1 MAEAKST
8 GLIRRLDKLNEFERQ
23 PVTLNRL
30 QSGRH
35 FAGVF
40 AGEHVAATE
49 FVIGAL
55 FVSKGAH
62 TCDVIVGLVFGN
74 LLAVLSWALVCAPIA
89 IKTRLTLY
97 WYLRKIGGPVVMVV
111 YNILNAVMYCIL
123 AGAMIT
129 VSASALRIPFGI
141 PDQIG
146 WLPTDIRFVFIVL
159 VVGAV
164 VVTLAIWGFK
174 KLAQFAQV
182 CSPWMF
188 LMFIAGALAML
199 PTIVADMPEIKS
211 LHSFYDFWRLAD
223 AKIWPGPQPGQT
235 EALGFLHI
243 ASFAWICNL
252 AMHIGLSDMA
262 LLRYAKRASYGFY
275 SAFGMYL
282 GHYLAWICAGIMGAG
297 AAILLKTPLTELD
310 SGSVATTALGISG
323 AIAVVIAGWTTSN
336 PTIYRAGLALQIATP
351 NWPRWLVTLLA
362 GAVTTIIACSPFV
375 FTKLLD
381 FVALY
386 GLLLMPIGAIVFV
399 EHWIFP
405 RIGLTQYWISRK
417 GEPVNQPA
425 LIAWGVTLAAALV
438 VVLTGVLHQFFL
450 IIPVWACSA
459 ILYIALS
466 YKFGAREKLPEPAEE
481 EPAVFETA
489 PAEPVSSNIP
499 EPTAPPTGTS
509 NGAGSEEGAGPAKK
523 SRMYVICGLIAV
535 ASLVFCLGISIWVAA
550 SGEDVYAGRLELFK
564 KVLLYA
570 TVIYFVFG
578 TIWIFLKEKSE
589 REHICN
595 DMST

>member
-1 MAEAKST
+1 MAESKSS
-8 GLIRRLDKLNEFERQ
+8 GLIERLDKLNEFERQ
-23 PVTLNRL
+23 PVTSDKL

-35 FAGVF
+35 FAGIF

-89 IKTRLTLY
+89 VKTRLTLY

-129 VSASALRIPFGI
+129 VSASAVRIPFGI
-141 PDQIG
+141 KPETG
-146 WLPTDIRFVFIVL
+146 FFPTDIRFVFVVL
-159 VVGAV
+159 GVGAV

-174 KLAQFAQV
+174 KLAQFAEI

-188 LMFIAGALAML
+188 LMFIAGALVML
-199 PTIVADMPEIKS
+199 PTIVADTPEIKS

-223 AKIWPGPQPGQT
+223 AKIWPGQEGG
-235 EALGFLHI
+235 LGFLHI

-252 AMHIGLSDMA
+252 AMHLGLSDMA
-262 LLRYAKRASYGFY
+262 LLRYAKRANYGFY

-297 AAILLKTPLTELD
+297 AAIVLKTPLAELD
-310 SGSVATTALGISG
+310 SGSVATTALGVAG
-323 AIAVVIAGWTTSN
+323 AIAVVIAGWTTAN
-336 PTIYRAGLALQIATP
+336 PTIYRAGLALQITTP
-351 NWPRWLVTLLA
+351 NWPRWVVTLLA
-362 GAVTTIIACSPFV
+362 GAVTTIVACSPFV
-375 FTKLLD
+375 FTKLLG

-417 GEPVNQPA
+417 GKLVNRPA
-425 LIAWGVTLAAALV
+425 LIAWGATLAAAV
-438 VVLTGVLHQFFL
+438 IVWLTGVLHLFFL
-450 IIPVWACSA
+450 IIPVWVCSA
-459 ILYIALS
+459 ILYIVLS
-466 YKFGAREKLPEPAEE
+466 YKLGAREKLPELPEE
-481 EPAVFETA
+481 ESQASEFTQTGLRQDETKYR
-489 PAEPVSSNIP
+489 V
-499 EPTAPPTGTS
+499 
-509 NGAGSEEGAGPAKK
+509 KK
-523 SRMYVICGLIAV
+523 SRIYYICGLIAV
-535 ASLVFCLGISIWVAA
+535 TSLVFCLGISIWVAA
-550 SGEDVYAGRLELFK
+550 SNEDVYTGRLEQFK

-589 REHICN
+589 GYG
-595 DMST
+595 S

>member
-1 MAEAKST
+1 MAEAKSS
-8 GLIRRLDKLNEFERQ
+8 GIIQRLDKLNEFERQ
-23 PVTLNRL
+23 SVTEDRL

-74 LLAVLSWALVCAPIA
+74 LLAVLSWALICAPIA
-89 IKTRLTLY
+89 VRTRLTLY
-97 WYLRKIGGPVVMVV
+97 WYLRKIGGPALMVI

-129 VSASALRIPFGI
+129 VSASALRVPFGI

-146 WLPTDIRFVFIVL
+146 WFPTDIRFVFVVL

-164 VVTLAIWGFK
+164 VVTLAIWGFR
-174 KLAQFAQV
+174 KLAQFAEI

-199 PTIVADMPEIKS
+199 PTIVKDMPEIGA

-223 AKIWPGPQPGQT
+223 ARIWPGPQPGQQD
-235 EALGFLHI
+235 ALGFLHI
-243 ASFAWICNL
+243 VSFAWLCNL

-262 LLRYAKRASYGFY
+262 LFRYAKRASYGFY

-297 AAILLKTPLTELD
+297 TAIVINRPLTELD
-310 SGSVATTALGISG
+310 SGSVATTALGAVG
-323 AIAVVIAGWTTSN
+323 AVAVVIAGWTTSN
-336 PTIYRAGLALQIATP
+336 PTIYRSGLALQIATP

-362 GAVTTIIACSPFV
+362 GVVTTIVACSPFV
-375 FTKLLD
+375 FTKLLG
-381 FVALY
+381 FVAMY
-386 GLLLMPIGAIVFV
+386 GLLLMPVGAIVFV

-405 RIGLTQYWISRK
+405 KIGLTQYWVSRK
-417 GEPVNQPA
+417 GKMLNWPA
-425 LIAWGVTLAAALV
+425 LLAWGITLAGAVIMWML
-438 VVLTGVLHQFFL
+438 GFIHEFFL
-450 IIPVWACSA
+450 IIPVWLSSA
-459 ILYIALS
+459 ILYVILS
-466 YKFGAREKLPEPAEE
+466 PFFGATEKLPELPAEE
-481 EPAVFETA
+481 VPVGGTTA
-489 PAEPVSSNIP
+489 ESAEAKVRPVK
-499 EPTAPPTGTS
+499 
-509 NGAGSEEGAGPAKK
+509 KK
-523 SRMYVICGLIAV
+523 SIFYYVCGLIAV
-535 ASLVFCLGISIWVAA
+535 ASLVICLGTAIWVAA
-550 SGEDVYAGRLELFK
+550 SATETYAGRLTYFK
-564 KVLLYA
+564 NALKYMTIV
-570 TVIYFVFG
+570 YFVFG
-578 TIWIFLKEKSE
+578 TIWIFLKE
-589 REHICN
+589 RA
-595 DMST
+595 D